1 MGMKLYLLEME
12 KINAEKLRLVLAE
25 NNINTLVFKRKIRLF
40 GPEKLF
46 QFNLRSWI

>member
-25 NNINTLVFKRKIRLF
+25 NNII
-40 GPEKLF
+40 
-46 QFNLRSWI
+46 Q